1 MNVWN
6 CQRINSIKSIKNYTT
21 KMSLQITPTIS
32 CVYFTVSKEVY
43 PRKSRALHPGFLPWP
58 LSLSFPSILPIP
70 LPSFLPLH
78 FFLFLCMIYIY
89 TRMWMCMQRPA
100 FKVVCLSQI
109 TIYLFW
115 GELLSI
121 EPRASGTLVKH
132 SYWATAQVFWKSAF
146 SRQGLSLYLEYL
158 EFTESTRLAGQQA
171 ISKGLPVSASPVLE
185 L

>member
-1 MNVWN
+1 
-6 CQRINSIKSIKNYTT
+6 
-21 KMSLQITPTIS
+21 
-32 CVYFTVSKEVY
+32 
-43 PRKSRALHPGFLPWP
+43 
-58 LSLSFPSILPIP
+58 
-70 LPSFLPLH
+70 
-78 FFLFLCMIYIY
+78 
-89 TRMWMCMQRPA
+89 MCMQRPV

-121 EPRASGTLVKH
+121 EPRASGMLVKH
-132 SYWATAQVFWKSAF
+132 SYWATAQVFWKSEF
-146 SRQGLSLYLEYL
+146 SRQGLSLYLAYL